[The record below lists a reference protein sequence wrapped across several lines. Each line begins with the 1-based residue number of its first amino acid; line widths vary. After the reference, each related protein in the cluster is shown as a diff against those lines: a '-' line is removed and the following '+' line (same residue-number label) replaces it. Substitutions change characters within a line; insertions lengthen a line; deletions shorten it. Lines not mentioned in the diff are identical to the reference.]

1 MNPGNQTNCLSLYGS
16 MISLGFFRLFHLPD
30 VVARSFLFSSHAS
43 FPPLFWLT
51 NLRSLGAKLTVSP
64 FLLADWLKSQKLVNF
79 GSQKNSLFYPLFSF
93 SPTLFLLL
101 LFPLVLLLVIFGS
114 LFFFGS
120 EPGSRNIQKFQPCSG
135 VSITFQKLVFL

>member
-1 MNPGNQTNCLSLYGS
+1 

-51 NLRSLGAKLTVSP
+51 NLRSLGAKLTVSN

-79 GSQKNSLFYPLFSF
+79 GSQKTVCFTLSFPSPPLSS
-93 SPTLFLLL
+93 SPLSPSSTSSYFW
-101 LFPLVLLLVIFGS
+101 LLV
-114 LFFFGS
+114 FFWLGTRIPKYT
-120 EPGSRNIQKFQPCSG
+120 EIPALLTGRRPRAEAA
-135 VSITFQKLVFL
+135 L

>member
-1 MNPGNQTNCLSLYGS
+1 MNPGNQTNYLSLYDS

-51 NLRSLGAKLTVSP
+51 NLRSLRAKLTVSP

-79 GSQKNSLFYPLFSF
+79 GSQKTVCFTLSFHSPHSLSSSPLSPSSISSF
-93 SPTLFLLL
+93 FW
-101 LFPLVLLLVIFGS
+101 LLV
-114 LFFFGS
+114 FFLA
-120 EPGSRNIQKFQPCSG
+120 RNPDPEIYRNSSPAHRYQ
-135 VSITFQKLVFL
+135 